1 MPDAMKLLAIAA
13 AALVPIGVTALFAF
27 QDEAQPVRPR
37 MTAPPVPAAPAASP
51 DLPLLQRHS
60 VSPVSEAQYQR
71 FVASLPEGAWDGPPK
86 PDAETVKRLIALNP
100 GKEARIEAILGA
112 FDRCAEPAA
121 AAAMD
126 RVYRLAV
133 KSPLLGAEKIERLTA
148 FYSGGGWAPFVAL
161 RDRIASSKPPAAA
174 DLAEMERLTAA
185 YPLAD
190 YSTSLTVAALNA
202 NRQGAF
208 KAHERCEAER
218 NAELAKAGV
227 QTPAGSAFRS

>member
-1 MPDAMKLLAIAA
+1 MKLLAIAA
-13 AALVPIGVTALFAF
+13 AALVPTGVAALFAF
-27 QDEAQPVRPR
+27 QDEAQPVQPR
-37 MTAPPVPAAPAASP
+37 MTAPPVPAAPAAPPDFPRMPRPPSP
-51 DLPLLQRHS
+51 P
-60 VSPVSEAQYQR
+60 PVSEAQYQR

-86 PDAETVKRLIALNP
+86 PDPETVKRLIALNP

-112 FDRCAEPAA
+112 FDRCAAPAA

-126 RVYRLAV
+126 RVYRLAM
-133 KSPLLGAEKIERLTA
+133 KSPLLGAEKVERLTA

-202 NRQGAF
+202 NHQGAF

-218 NAELAKAGV
+218 NAALAKAGV
-227 QTPAGSAFRS
+227 QTPAGSAFRP